1 MTALAAPLAETA
13 EIAPGLM
20 VLEHLSRNEVMDVY
34 DVWDERRYCRCVV
47 KALRP
52 DCERSPRD
60 RRRLRRE
67 GELLARFTHPH
78 IVRAYETI
86 VAPRLMVVLEA
97 LPGETLSHLLDRRSR
112 RAAIVELAILGLQ
125 VGSATRYLHAEG
137 WLHLDLKPSNVII
150 DGGIAKLLDLSL
162 ARPPGPNAAGIGT
175 RPYLSPEQ
183 ARGGELTAAAD
194 VWGLGSLLWEAAC
207 GDPPFADDADD
218 EDGGRAAHPQLHTRA
233 PSVRGR
239 RRMPS
244 ALGEL
249 IDACLEPD
257 PADRPPIDAV
267 LAGLERFA

>member
-1 MTALAAPLAETA
+1 MTALAAPLPE
-13 EIAPGLM
+13 EVQIAPGLT
-20 VLEHLSRNEVMDVY
+20 VVEHLSRNQVMDVY

-78 IVRAYETI
+78 ILRAYETLA
-86 VAPRLMVVLEA
+86 VPRLMVVLEA
-97 LPGETLSHLLDRRSR
+97 LPGETLSHLLARRPR

-137 WLHLDLKPSNVII
+137 WLHLDLKPSNVIV

-162 ARPPGPNAAGIGT
+162 ARPPGRNAAGIGT
-175 RPYLSPEQ
+175 HPYLSPEQ

-194 VWGLGSLLWEAAC
+194 VWGLGSLLWETAC
-207 GDPPFADDADD
+207 GDPPFPAD
-218 EDGGRAAHPQLHTRA
+218 EDAGRPADPQLHTRA
-233 PSVRGR
+233 PSVRSG

-244 ALGEL
+244 ALAEL

-257 PADRPPIDAV
+257 PGDRPPLDAV
-267 LAGLERFA
+267 LAGLEKFA